1 MFNSLRKRILAILLT
16 LALTDF
22 SFSQTDMD
30 YSSLKLHSSSLENGM
45 EIFTV
50 PDRSNAC
57 ASIFM
62 VFRNGFRDQTRETQ
76 GILELYAELLNT
88 SIPQEFRDLFRIGG
102 FKAQVNQDC
111 LMVQADIPPE
121 KLGLFFSG
129 LCRIFSTPE
138 YSDSDMNRVL
148 SRFREGAREYELSPA
163 GFINR
168 TIDSIL
174 LSEEPWKSQNTV
186 PPAAY
191 EKRST
196 GEMRQIVYSV
206 SRRWFGPENCSLFV
220 SGNVSPREV
229 EEDAARFFS
238 SWRREIRQET
248 PVPVQKLPAI
258 PEEKRKF
265 VLASSQFSKDFTQIA
280 VYLGGLEKRECDI
293 ISMVL
298 AKPQSQL
305 KSRLIQE
312 PLLSI
317 RGQEYANVQ
326 SATSKSES
334 HLVIQ
339 SLMEKPFS
347 LENRTLAF
355 DADSAEEGS
364 VAQAERF
371 ISIARENSS
380 ISRHELIMAQEES
393 IMEYRKLCSCGKY
406 ITQAMANYRP
416 YASFDTL
423 SQFYR
428 NFQDSFYGIRAA
440 SEISISK
447 KVSSCKPYVFVM
459 MNRDAYDRERESFEQ
474 AGYTLITEA
483 DEKWY
488 EKWPAPQLEKP
499 HEDAE
504 NSTLTEGPLFRPD
517 PAEWYYASTLR
528 NTRNGTLSNGIP
540 FTLRQNKGTQTVAIS
555 IAIQGGM
562 FSSPATEKN
571 LRSILVQ
578 AAAKNSGIAGVE
590 YETRETHSAI
600 SFSLFKEDVEKALRK
615 FTDALILGE
624 ITPVKADRLFAEENY
639 NSLIRQAD
647 LGWQMKSNVFAYLYR
662 NTPLRPYF
670 IIDDGRSN
678 SASYQ
683 SLLTGYT
690 ALLDASLYSIVVV
703 GDIDE
708 KSARQYLENSFGMLK
723 KHGQRNEAQILPRPE
738 FKNRERNIQ
747 LRHLFKTDMSAD
759 LAPKESP
766 ILVPTKEFFD
776 PVQIYFRSPDEERQ
790 IDLFNAL
797 LLELKSRMQEI
808 TGESSPCT
816 WTAADT
822 NFPVGIIQG
831 NRIKR
836 ASIFLKAYST
846 ARNQLLTLLKDEE
859 HGEQAAETIR
869 EAAQMEM
876 MKKTQSN
883 LECAKLIQAGNVRGN
898 PLSYIESYLST
909 SKATPDEFLQV
920 LEKNIP
926 PDPLMKAYSVDGKK

>member
-1 MFNSLRKRILAILLT
+1 MFNSLRKRILSILSILT
-16 LALTDF
+16 ITALA
-22 SFSQTDMD
+22 FSQTDMD
-30 YSSLKLHSSSLENGM
+30 YSSLKLYSSSLENGM

-76 GILELYAELLNT
+76 GIFELYAELLNT
-88 SIPQEFRDLFRIGG
+88 SIPQEYRSLFRIGG
-102 FKAQVNQDC
+102 FKAQMNQNC

-121 KLGLFFSG
+121 KLGIFFSG
-129 LCRIFSTPE
+129 LCRIFSSPE
-138 YSDSDMNRVL
+138 YSDSDMNRAI
-148 SRFREGAREYELSPA
+148 SRFREGSREYEGSPA

-174 LSEEPWKSQNTV
+174 FSEEPWKSQNTV
-186 PPAAY
+186 PPSAY
-191 EKRST
+191 EKRSA
-196 GEMRQIVYSV
+196 GEMRQIVYSI

-229 EEDAARFFS
+229 EDDAARFFS
-238 SWRREIRQET
+238 SWRKEKQPDSPT
-248 PVPVQKLPAI
+248 PVQKLPKA
-258 PEEKRKF
+258 ENRKF
-265 VLASSQFSKDFTQIA
+265 VLASSQFSQDFTQMA
-280 VYLGGLEKRECDI
+280 LYFDDLERRECDMV
-293 ISMVL
+293 SMVL
-298 AKPQSQL
+298 AKPQSEL
-305 KSRLIQE
+305 KSRLIQD

-317 RGQEYANVQ
+317 RSQEYANVQ
-326 SATSKSES
+326 SVGSKSES

-347 LENRTLAF
+347 FGNRSLTF
-355 DADSAEEGS
+355 DMDSAEES
-364 VAQAERF
+364 PAAQAEKFITVAKRNSF
-371 ISIARENSS
+371 ISRND
-380 ISRHELIMAQEES
+380 LIMAQEES

-406 ITQAMANYRP
+406 ITRAMAEYRP

-423 SQFYR
+423 PQFYR
-428 NFQDSFYGIRAA
+428 NFQDNFYGIRAA
-440 SEISISK
+440 SEITMNK
-447 KVSSCKPYVFVM
+447 KISSCEPYVFVM
-459 MNRDAYDRERESFEQ
+459 MNRESYDRERESFEK

-488 EKWPAPQLEKP
+488 EKWPEPELEKP
-499 HEDAE
+499 QETVEESA
-504 NSTLTEGPLFRPD
+504 LTEGPLFRPD

-528 NTRNGTLSNGIP
+528 NTRSGVLSNGIP
-540 FTLRQNKGTQTVAIS
+540 FTLRQNKGTQTVALS

-578 AAAKNSGIAGVE
+578 AAAKNSGIAGIE
-590 YETRETHSAI
+590 YETRETHSTI
-600 SFSLFKEDVEKALRK
+600 SFSLFKEDAEKSLRR

-639 NSLIRQAD
+639 NALIKQAD

-670 IIDDGRSN
+670 IIDDGKSN

-690 ALLDASLYSIVVV
+690 DLLDASLYSIVVV

-708 KSARQYLENSFGMLK
+708 KAARQYLEKSFGMLK
-723 KHGQRNEAQILPRPE
+723 NHSQRKEPQVLPRPE

-776 PVQIYFRSPDEERQ
+776 PVQIYFRSPDEEKQ

-808 TGESSPCT
+808 TGESGPCT

-831 NRIKR
+831 NRIKK
-836 ASIFLKAYST
+836 ASVFLKAYST
-846 ARNQLLTLLKDEE
+846 ARNQLIAQLKDEE
-859 HGEQAAETIR
+859 HGESAAETIR
-869 EAAQMEM
+869 EAAQIEM

-883 LECAKLIQAGNVRGN
+883 LECAKLIQAGNVRGK
-898 PLSYIESYLST
+898 PLSYIESYLYT
-909 SKATPDEFLQV
+909 SKASPEEFLQV

-926 PDPLMKAYSVDGKK
+926 PEPLMKVYSVDGKK